1 MKDDDTTD
9 DEQEDV
15 EMKSIA
21 APAAL
26 GEFSSN
32 R

>member
-1 MKDDDTTD
+1 MKDDTD